1 MLRIV
6 VSPRAREDMK
16 GVATYT
22 FNMWGEAQMS
32 RYIDGLH
39 ARFAE
44 LARFP
49 GLGRPRDEIARGHRS
64 IVQGSHIVFYR
75 TTTRELVIV
84 RILHG
89 HMDPDRHLR

>member
-6 VSPRAREDMK
+6 VSPRARDDMV
-16 GVATYT
+16 GIATYT
-22 FNMWGEAQMS
+22 MSMWGEAQMS

-49 GLGRPRDEIARGHRS
+49 GLGRPRDEMAPGYTS
-64 IVQGSHIVFYR
+64 IVQGTHVVFYR
-75 TTTRELVIV
+75 TTTQELVIV

-89 HMDPDRHLR
+89 RMDPDRHLR

>member
-6 VSPRAREDMK
+6 VSPRARDDMV
-16 GVATYT
+16 GIATYT
-22 FNMWGEAQMS
+22 LRMSGEAQMS
-32 RYIDGLH
+32 EYIDGLH

-49 GLGRPRDEIARGHRS
+49 GLGRPRDELAPGYRS
-64 IVQGSHIVFYR
+64 IVQGAHIVFYR
-75 TTTRELVIV
+75 TTARELVIF

-89 HMDPDRHLR
+89 RMDPDRHLR

>member
-1 MLRIV
+1 MVGI
-6 VSPRAREDMK
+6 
-16 GVATYT
+16 ATYT
-22 FNMWGEAQMS
+22 MSMWGEAQMS

-49 GLGRPRDEIARGHRS
+49 GLGRPRDEMAPGYRS
-64 IVQGSHIVFYR
+64 IVQSTHVVFYR
-75 TTTRELVIV
+75 TTTQELVIV

-89 HMDPDRHLR
+89 RMDPDRHLR